1 MLSMENNVKSD
12 KYRIEMMILNGEN
25 KQTLES
31 IGRCREKYEILLKL
45 WMWFCEPKPTEY
57 D

>member
-1 MLSMENNVKSD
+1 
-12 KYRIEMMILNGEN
+12 MILNGEN